1 MDALEVLSGKPL
13 SLMSAM
19 IPAKA
24 LWETYGLFLLKD
36 SNLANFAGLLVVEQE
51 AMASKGVS

>member
-1 MDALEVLSGKPL
+1 MLSGKPL